1 VKLLWIKR
9 SEVRYGEVVV
19 DESVIDL
26 IPRVIDYI
34 VAI

>member
-1 VKLLWIKR
+1 
-9 SEVRYGEVVV
+9 VRYGEVVV